1 MSCVG
6 QGEGIGASCSKPLL
20 CAPVST
26 WRVCLGLRE
35 REEQLV
41 WGVET
46 AASSAVAIISHPIP
60 GKEKDILGAP
70 ELSLRLEKM
79 CSLGQDQAGVG
90 GWVCID

>member
-6 QGEGIGASCSKPLL
+6 QGEGIGASCFKPLL

-46 AASSAVAIISHPIP
+46 AASSAMAIISHPILGTRRRSPRVVSKTRKNVLP
-60 GKEKDILGAP
+60 GSGP
-70 ELSLRLEKM
+70 GRSGR
-79 CSLGQDQAGVG
+79 VG
-90 GWVCID
+90 MY